1 MSLIDRGDYS
11 IYGVKKVKSVSSF
24 IKMHA
29 LKSAKSR
36 SVIMKADSTTLL
48 NFIKDNQKNQFVI
61 PIYQRLYSWEKE
73 QCKELWDDIIKI
85 GGDDKMDGHFIGSIL
100 YMLDSITH
108 SNNTLLI
115 IDGQQRLTTITL
127 LLTALRD
134 HLNDE
139 DEFLKKFS
147 YQKIEND
154 YLINSDKDGD
164 KKFRLILSESDKD
177 TLLYLIDKDRRKPSE
192 LSSKIV
198 ENFKLFEEWVSKNTN
213 KLETIFKGLDKL
225 MIVEIALEKGK
236 DDPQLIFESMN
247 SKGIELTQTDL
258 IRNYIVMETEIE
270 KQEGFYNKYWGA
282 MEEEFKQ
289 NKKWFDRFVR
299 HYLTIK
305 TREIPNVN
313 KVYAALK
320 DYWQKEGIGI
330 EDLLKDLQK
339 YCGYFCQIVFKK
351 EADKDL
357 NKALGFL
364 VDLEMDVI
372 YPLLLELY
380 SDYKGG
386 VLSKADFIPIIALI
400 ESYICRRAVCGL
412 GTNSLNKVFPSF
424 TRYIQKDEYF
434 KSLKAHFGYL
444 TEQQRFPNNDEFKDR
459 FITINFYKFQKNGY
473 FFERLENFDTKEPVN
488 TKGLTVEHI
497 MPQTLTEDTE
507 DTEEWK
513 RDLGENFQEIHDKYL
528 HTIGN
533 LTLTGYNPEY
543 SNKSFQEKQGMEK
556 GFKDSPLRLNQDLK
570 DLESFGEEE
579 IKKRA
584 NDLVDLALKIW
595 TYPKLDAETLEKY
608 KPKKDKKE
616 KKVYDLS
623 SYKFGSHSRE
633 LFDILSKKIKALDE
647 RITENFNQ
655 DYISY
660 KFGKNFVDIVV
671 QSKDLKLYL
680 NMKFNELQDEKN
692 LARDMT
698 NKGHLGNGNIE
709 VKLETKE
716 NIPYCL
722 GLIKQA
728 LEKQMGGRN
737 RQ

>member
-29 LKSAKSR
+29 VKSAKSR
-36 SVIMKADSTTLL
+36 SAIMDAEATTLL
-48 NFIKDNQKNQFVI
+48 KFIKDNQKNQLVI

-73 QCKELWDDIIKI
+73 QCKQLWDDIIKI
-85 GGDDKMDGHFIGSIL
+85 GGNDKMGGHFIGSIL
-100 YMLDSITH
+100 YVLDRITH
-108 SNNTLLI
+108 SNNALLI

-134 HLNDE
+134 HLSDE
-139 DEFLKKFS
+139 VKRKD
-147 YQKIEND
+147 IED
-154 YLINSDKDGD
+154 HYLINSDKDGD

-177 TLLYLIDKDRRKPSE
+177 TLLSLIDKDRRKPSE
-192 LSSKIV
+192 PSSKIV
-198 ENFKLFEEWVSKNTN
+198 ENFKLFEEWVSNTD
-213 KLETIFKGLDKL
+213 KLETIFKGLEKL

-247 SKGIELTQTDL
+247 SKGMELTQTDL

-270 KQEGFYNKYWGA
+270 KQEGFYNKYWRA
-282 MEEEFKQ
+282 MEEDFKQ
-289 NKKWFDRFVR
+289 NEKWFDRFVR

-305 TREIPNVN
+305 TREIPNIS
-313 KVYAALK
+313 KVYVALK
-320 DYWQKEGIGI
+320 DYRQKEGIGI

-339 YCGYFCQIVFKK
+339 YCGYFCQIAFKK
-351 EADKDL
+351 AKKADKDL

-380 SDYKGG
+380 SDYSDG
-386 VLSKADFIPIIALI
+386 VLSKDDFKRSIDLI
-400 ESYICRRAVCGL
+400 ESYIFRRAVCGL

-424 TRYIQKDEYF
+424 TKHIQKDQYF
-434 KSLKAHFGYL
+434 ESLEAHFGYL
-444 TEQQRFPNNDEFKDR
+444 TEKQRFPNNDEFKDC
-459 FITINFYKFQKNGY
+459 FITIDFYHFKKNRY
-473 FFERLENFDTKEPVN
+473 FFERLENFERKERVYTN
-488 TKGLTVEHI
+488 EYTTEHI
-497 MPQTLTEDTE
+497 MPQKL
-507 DTEEWK
+507 TEEWE
-513 RDLGENFQEIHDKYL
+513 RDLGENFQAIHDKYL

-533 LTLTGYNPEY
+533 LTLTGYNQEY
-543 SNKSFQEKQGMEK
+543 SNNSFQEKRDRDMEK
-556 GFKDSPLRLNQDLK
+556 GFKDSPLRLNQGLR

-584 NDLVDLALKIW
+584 EDLADLALKIW
-595 TYPKLDAETLEKY
+595 TYPNLNAETLEKY

-616 KKVYDLS
+616 KKVYDLN

-633 LFDILSKKIKALDE
+633 LFDILRKEIKALDE
-647 RITENFNQ
+647 KIVEKFNQ

-660 KFGKNFVDIVV
+660 IFDKNFVDIVV
-671 QSKDLKLYL
+671 QTKDLKLYL
-680 NMKFNELQDEKN
+680 NMKFNELQGEKN

-698 NKGHLGNGNIE
+698 NIGHLGNGDIE

-728 LEKQMGGRN
+728 LEKQMGGRS

>member
-1 MSLIDRGDYS
+1 ME
-11 IYGVKKVKSVSSF
+11 
-24 IKMHA
+24 
-29 LKSAKSR
+29 AK
-36 SVIMKADSTTLL
+36 ATTLL
-48 NFIKDNQKNQFVI
+48 EFMKENQKNQFVI

-73 QCKELWDDIIKI
+73 QCKQLWDDIIKI
-85 GGDDKMDGHFIGSIL
+85 GGNDKMGGHFIGSIL
-100 YMLDSITH
+100 YVLDSITH
-108 SNNTLLI
+108 NNAVLI

-134 HLNDE
+134 HWSDKVE
-139 DEFLKKFS
+139 RK
-147 YQKIEND
+147 KIED
-154 YLINSDKDGD
+154 HYLINSDKDGD
-164 KKFRLILSESDKD
+164 EKFRLILSESDKD
-177 TLLYLIDKDRRKPSE
+177 TLLSLIDKDRRKPSE
-192 LSSKIV
+192 PSSKIV
-198 ENFKLFEEWVSKNTN
+198 ENFKLFEEWVSNTD
-213 KLETIFKGLDKL
+213 KLETIFKGLEKL
-225 MIVEIALEKGK
+225 TIVWIALKKEK
-236 DDPQLIFESMN
+236 DDPQLIFENMN
-247 SKGIELTQTDL
+247 SKGIELTQADL
-258 IRNYIVMETEIE
+258 IRNYIIMETEIE
-270 KQEGFYNKYWGA
+270 KQEGFYNQYWRA
-282 MEEEFKQ
+282 MEEDFKQ
-289 NKKWFDRFVR
+289 DKKLFDRFVR

-305 TREIPNVN
+305 TRDIPKIN
-313 KVYAALK
+313 KVYVALK
-320 DYWQKEGIGI
+320 DYRQKERIGI

-380 SDYKGG
+380 SDYNDG
-386 VLSKADFIPIIALI
+386 VLSKADFRRSIALI

-424 TRYIQKDEYF
+424 TKHIQKDEYF
-434 KSLKAHFGYL
+434 KSLKAHFGSL
-444 TEQQRFPNNDEFKDR
+444 TEKQRFPNNDEFKDC
-459 FITINFYKFQKNGY
+459 FITIDFYRFKKREY
-473 FFERLENFDTKEPVN
+473 FFERLENSDGKERVY
-488 TKGLTVEHI
+488 THEYTIEHI
-497 MPQTLTEDTE
+497 MPQKL
-507 DTEEWK
+507 TEEWE
-513 RDLGENFQEIHDKYL
+513 RDLGENFQEIHNKYL

-533 LTLTGYNPEY
+533 LTLTGYNSEY
-543 SNKSFQEKQGMEK
+543 SNKSFKEKQGMEK
-556 GFKDSPLRLNQDLK
+556 GFKDSPLRLNQSLR

-584 NDLVDLALKIW
+584 NDLADLALKIW

-633 LFDILSKKIKALDE
+633 LFDILRKGIKALDE
-647 RITENFNQ
+647 KIVEKFNKMC
-655 DYISY
+655 ISY
-660 KFGKNFVDIVV
+660 KFDTNFVSIVP
-671 QSKDLKLYL
+671 LKNGGLNLYL
-680 NMKFNELQDEKN
+680 NMPFYELQDEKN
-692 LARDMT
+692 LAKKA
-698 NKGHLGNGNIE
+698 KGNYGNGNIE

>member
-1 MSLIDRGDYS
+1 
-11 IYGVKKVKSVSSF
+11 
-24 IKMHA
+24 
-29 LKSAKSR
+29 
-36 SVIMKADSTTLL
+36 MKAKEATLL
-48 NFIKDNQKNQFVI
+48 GFFEENQNNQFVI

-73 QCKELWDDIIKI
+73 QCKQLWDDIIKI
-85 GGDDKMDGHFIGSIL
+85 GGNDKANGHFIGSIL
-100 YMLDSITH
+100 YVLDG
-108 SNNTLLI
+108 NTPSSPLLI

-127 LLTALRD
+127 LFIALRN
-134 HLNDE
+134 HLSDKVKRKE
-139 DEFLKKFS
+139 
-147 YQKIEND
+147 IES
-154 YLINSDKDGD
+154 YLINSNKDGD

-177 TLLYLIDKDRRKPSE
+177 TLLSLIDKNKRKPSE
-192 LSSKIV
+192 PSVKIV
-198 ENFKLFEEWVSKNTN
+198 ENFKLFEEWIRKNTD
-213 KLETIFKGLDKL
+213 KLETIFKGLEKL
-225 MIVEIALEKGK
+225 MIVWIALKKEK

-258 IRNYIVMETEIE
+258 IRNYIVMETEDE
-270 KQEGFYNKYWGA
+270 KQEDFYNQYWRA
-282 MEEEFKQ
+282 MEEDFKQ
-289 NKKWFDRFVR
+289 NETLFNQFVR

-305 TREIPNVN
+305 TGKIP
-313 KVYAALK
+313 KEKRVYKAFK
-320 DYWQKEGIGI
+320 GYQQKEGIEI

-339 YCGYFCQIVFKK
+339 YCGYFCQIALKK
-351 EADKDL
+351 EDDKDL

-380 SDYKGG
+380 SDYSNG
-386 VLSKADFIPIIALI
+386 VLSKDDFRHSIPLI
-400 ESYICRRAVCGL
+400 ESYLFRRAVCGL

-424 TRYIQKDEYF
+424 TKHIQKDEYF

-444 TEQQRFPNNDEFKDR
+444 TNNQRFPNNDEFKNL
-459 FITINFYKFQKNGY
+459 FITIDFYKKFKKKTKC
-473 FFERLENFDTKEPVN
+473 FLERLENFGDTKELVN
-488 TKGLTVEHI
+488 TKGLTTEHI
-497 MPQTLTEDTE
+497 MPQTLTE
-507 DTEEWK
+507 EWK
-513 RDLGENFQEIHDKYL
+513 KDLGENFEAIHEKYL

-533 LTLTGYNPEY
+533 LTLTGYNYEY
-543 SNKSFQEKQGMEK
+543 SNKPFQEKRDMEK
-556 GFKDSPLRLNQDLK
+556 GFKQSSLKLNQSLK
-570 DLESFGEEE
+570 DLEVFGEEE

-584 NDLVDLALKIW
+584 NDLADLALKIW

-623 SYKFGSHSRE
+623 SYNFGSHSRE
-633 LFDILSKKIKALDE
+633 LFDILSKGIKALDE

-660 KFGKNFVDIVV
+660 KFSKNFVDIVV
-671 QSKDLKLYL
+671 QTKDLKLYL

-698 NKGHLGNGNIE
+698 NKGHLGNGDIE

-728 LEKQMGGRN
+728 LEKQMGGRS

>member
-1 MSLIDRGDYS
+1 MEAKAMKLLDFIG
-11 IYGVKKVKSVSSF
+11 KSQE
-24 IKMHA
+24 K
-29 LKSAKSR
+29 
-36 SVIMKADSTTLL
+36 
-48 NFIKDNQKNQFVI
+48 QFVI
-61 PIYQRLYSWEKE
+61 PIYQRVYSWEKE
-73 QCKELWDDIIKI
+73 QCKQLWDDIVKT
-85 GGDDKMDGHFIGSIL
+85 GGNDQMNGHFIGSIVFVQDGI
-100 YMLDSITH
+100 YSTGH
-108 SNNTLLI
+108 NELLI
-115 IDGQQRLTTITL
+115 IDGQQRLTTIML

-139 DEFLKKFS
+139 DKFLEKFS
-147 YQKIEND
+147 CQEISKH

-177 TLLYLIDKDRRKPSE
+177 TLLSLIDKDRRKPSE
-192 LSSKIV
+192 PSSKIV
-198 ENFKLFEEWVSKNTN
+198 ENFKLFEEWVSNTD
-213 KLETIFKGLDKL
+213 KLETIFKGLEKL

-258 IRNYIVMETEIE
+258 IRNYIVMETEVE
-270 KQEGFYNKYWGA
+270 KQEGFYNKYWRA
-282 MEEEFKQ
+282 MEEDFKQ

-305 TREIPNVN
+305 TREIPNTN
-313 KVYAALK
+313 KVYVALK
-320 DYWQKEGIGI
+320 DYRQKEGIGI

-380 SDYKGG
+380 SDYNDG
-386 VLSKADFIPIIALI
+386 VLSKNDFRPSIALI

-412 GTNSLNKVFPSF
+412 GTNSLNKVFLSF
-424 TRYIQKDEYF
+424 TKHIQKDEYF
-434 KSLKAHFGYL
+434 KSLKAHFGSL
-444 TEQQRFPNNDEFKDR
+444 TEKQRFPNNDEFKDC
-459 FITINFYKFQKNGY
+459 FITIDFYRFKKREY

-488 TKGLTVEHI
+488 TEGLTIEHI
-497 MPQTLTEDTE
+497 MPQEL
-507 DTEEWK
+507 TEEWE
-513 RDLGENFQEIHDKYL
+513 RDLGENFKEIHNKYL

-533 LTLTGYNPEY
+533 LTKTGYNPEY
-543 SNKSFQEKQGMEK
+543 SNNSFQEKQGMEK
-556 GFKDSPLRLNQDLK
+556 GFKDSPLRLNQGLRDLK
-570 DLESFGEEE
+570 SFGEEE

-584 NDLVDLALKIW
+584 NDLADLALKIW
-595 TYPKLDAETLEKY
+595 TYPNLNAETLEKY

-633 LFDILSKKIKALDE
+633 LFDILSKEIKALDE

-660 KFGKNFVDIVV
+660 KFSKNFVDIVV
-671 QSKDLKLYL
+671 QTKDLKLYL

-698 NKGHLGNGNIE
+698 NKGHLGNGDIE

>member
-1 MSLIDRGDYS
+1 
-11 IYGVKKVKSVSSF
+11 
-24 IKMHA
+24 
-29 LKSAKSR
+29 
-36 SVIMKADSTTLL
+36 
-48 NFIKDNQKNQFVI
+48 
-61 PIYQRLYSWEKE
+61 
-73 QCKELWDDIIKI
+73 
-85 GGDDKMDGHFIGSIL
+85 MDGHFIGSIL
-100 YMLDSITH
+100 YVLDGITH
-108 SNNTLLI
+108 SGNTLLI

-139 DEFLKKFS
+139 VKRKE
-147 YQKIEND
+147 IED
-154 YLINSDKDGD
+154 HYLINSNRDGD

-177 TLLYLIDKDRRKPSE
+177 TLLYLIDKDRRKPSDP
-192 LSSKIV
+192 SSKIV
-198 ENFKLFEEWVSKNTN
+198 ENFKLFEEWVSNTD
-213 KLETIFKGLDKL
+213 KLETIFKGLEKL
-225 MIVEIALEKGK
+225 MIVEITLEKGK

-270 KQEGFYNKYWGA
+270 KQEGFYNKYWRA
-282 MEEEFKQ
+282 MEEDFKQ

-305 TREIPNVN
+305 TREIPNIN
-313 KVYAALK
+313 KVYVAFK
-320 DYWQKEGIGI
+320 HYQQERGI
-330 EDLLKDLQK
+330 ETEILLQDLQK
-339 YCGYFCQIVFKK
+339 YCGYFCRIVFKK
-351 EADKDL
+351 EANKDL

-380 SDYKGG
+380 SDYSDG
-386 VLSKADFIPIIALI
+386 VLSKDDFRRSIDLI

-424 TRYIQKDEYF
+424 TKHIQKDEYF
-434 KSLKAHFGYL
+434 KSLKVHFGSL
-444 TEQQRFPNNDEFKDR
+444 TNNQRFPNNDEFKDR
-459 FITINFYKFQKNGY
+459 FITIDFYNFKKREY
-473 FFERLENFDTKEPVN
+473 FFERLENFDRKERVY
-488 TKGLTVEHI
+488 THEYTTEHI
-497 MPQTLTEDTE
+497 MPQTLTE
-507 DTEEWK
+507 EWK
-513 RDLGENFQEIHDKYL
+513 KDLGENFKEIHNKYL

-533 LTLTGYNPEY
+533 LTLTGYNSKY
-543 SNKSFQEKQGMEK
+543 SNKSFQEKRDMEG
-556 GFKDSPLRLNQDLK
+556 GFKDSPLRLNQGLR
-570 DLESFGEEE
+570 DLESFGEKE

-584 NDLVDLALKIW
+584 NDLADLALKIW

-616 KKVYDLS
+616 KKVYDLN

-633 LFDILSKKIKALDE
+633 LFDILSKEIKALDE

-660 KFGKNFVDIVV
+660 KFSKNFVDIVV
-671 QSKDLKLYL
+671 QDKGLKLYL

-698 NKGHLGNGNIE
+698 NKGHLGNGDIE

>member
-1 MSLIDRGDYS
+1 
-11 IYGVKKVKSVSSF
+11 
-24 IKMHA
+24 
-29 LKSAKSR
+29 
-36 SVIMKADSTTLL
+36 MKADKNTLL
-48 NFIKDNQKNQFVI
+48 NFIKDNQKNQLVI
-61 PIYQRLYSWEKE
+61 PIYQRVYSWEKE
-73 QCKELWDDIIKI
+73 QCKQLWDDIIKI

-100 YMLDSITH
+100 YVINDKTSY
-108 SNNTLLI
+108 SNNVLLI

-127 LLTALRD
+127 LLIALRD

-147 YQKIEND
+147 CQKIQKH

-164 KKFRLILSESDKD
+164 EKFRLILSDSDKD
-177 TLLYLIDKDRRKPSE
+177 TLLYLIDKDKRKPSE
-192 LSSKIV
+192 PSSKIV
-198 ENFKLFEEWVSKNTN
+198 ENFKLFEKWVSNTD
-213 KLETIFKGLDKL
+213 KLETIFKGLEKL

-258 IRNYIVMETEIE
+258 IRNYIVMETEVE
-270 KQEGFYNKYWGA
+270 KQKGFYNKYWRA

-289 NKKWFDRFVR
+289 NETLFNQFVR

-305 TREIPNVN
+305 TREIPNIN
-313 KVYAALK
+313 KVYVAFK
-320 DYWQKEGIGI
+320 RYQQERGI
-330 EDLLKDLQK
+330 ETEVLLQDLQK
-339 YCGYFCQIVFKK
+339 YCGYFCQIAFKK

-380 SDYKGG
+380 SDYSDG

-424 TRYIQKDEYF
+424 TKHIQKDEYF

-444 TEQQRFPNNDEFKDR
+444 TEKQRFPNNDEFKKL
-459 FITINFYKFQKNGY
+459 FITINFYRFKKNRY
-473 FFERLENFDTKEPVN
+473 FFERLENFDRKERVY
-488 TKGLTVEHI
+488 THKYTIEHI
-497 MPQTLTEDTE
+497 MPQKL
-507 DTEEWK
+507 TEEWE
-513 RDLGENFQEIHDKYL
+513 RDLGENFQEIHNKYL

-533 LTLTGYNPEY
+533 LTLTGYNSEY
-543 SNKSFQEKQGMEK
+543 CNKSFQEKQDMEK
-556 GFKDSPLRLNQDLK
+556 GFKDSPLRLNQGLRDLK
-570 DLESFGEEE
+570 SFGEEE

-584 NDLVDLALKIW
+584 NDLADLALKIW
-595 TYPKLDAETLEKY
+595 TYPKLDPETLEKY
-608 KPKKDKKE
+608 KLKKDKKE

-633 LFDILSKKIKALDE
+633 LFDILSKEIKALDE
-647 RITENFNQ
+647 RITEKFNKMC
-655 DYISY
+655 ISY
-660 KFGKNFVDIVV
+660 KFDTNFVSIVP
-671 QSKDLKLYL
+671 LKNGGLNLYL
-680 NMKFNELQDEKN
+680 NMPFYELQDEKN
-692 LARDMT
+692 LARKA
-698 NKGHLGNGNIE
+698 KGNYGNGKIE

-716 NIPYCL
+716 DIPYCL
-722 GLIKQA
+722 GLIKQV

>member
-1 MSLIDRGDYS
+1 MSLIDKGDYS
-11 IYGVKKVKSVSSF
+11 IYGIKKVKSASSF

-36 SVIMKADSTTLL
+36 SVIMKAKTTSLL
-48 NFIKDNQKNQFVI
+48 NFIKDNQKNQLVI

-73 QCKELWDDIIKI
+73 QCKQLWDDIIKI
-85 GGDDKMDGHFIGSIL
+85 GGNDKMDGHFIGSIL
-100 YMLDSITH
+100 YVLDGITH
-108 SNNTLLI
+108 SNNALLI

-127 LLTALRD
+127 LLTVLRD

-139 DEFLKKFS
+139 VKRKE
-147 YQKIEND
+147 IED
-154 YLINSDKDGD
+154 HYLINSDKDGD

-177 TLLYLIDKDRRKPSE
+177 TLLSLIDKDRRKPSE
-192 LSSKIV
+192 PSSKIV
-198 ENFKLFEEWVSKNTN
+198 ENFKLFEEWVSNTN
-213 KLETIFKGLDKL
+213 QLETIFKGLEKL

-270 KQEGFYNKYWGA
+270 KQEGFYNKYWRA
-282 MEEEFKQ
+282 MEEDFKQ
-289 NKKWFDRFVR
+289 NKKLFDRFVR

-305 TREIPNVN
+305 IREIPNIN
-313 KVYAALK
+313 KVYVALK
-320 DYWQKEGIGI
+320 DYRQKERIGI
-330 EDLLKDLQK
+330 ENLLKDLQK
-339 YCGYFCQIVFKK
+339 YCGYFCRIAFKK

-380 SDYKGG
+380 SDYSDG
-386 VLSKADFIPIIALI
+386 VLSKDDFRRSIALI

-412 GTNSLNKVFPSF
+412 GTNSLNKVFSSF
-424 TRYIQKDEYF
+424 IKHIQKNEYF
-434 KSLKAHFGYL
+434 NSLKAHFGYL
-444 TEQQRFPNNDEFKDR
+444 TNNQRFPNNDEFKDC
-459 FITINFYKFQKNGY
+459 FITIDFYSFQKRKY
-473 FFERLENFDTKEPVN
+473 FFERLENFDRKERVY
-488 TKGLTVEHI
+488 THEYTTEHI
-497 MPQTLTEDTE
+497 MPQTLTE
-507 DTEEWK
+507 EWE
-513 RDLGENFQEIHDKYL
+513 RNLGENFQEIHNKYL

-543 SNKSFQEKQGMEK
+543 SNKSFQEKRDMEK
-556 GFKDSPLRLNQDLK
+556 GFKDSPLRLNQGLR

-584 NDLVDLALKIW
+584 NDLADLALKIW

-616 KKVYDLS
+616 KKVYDLN

-633 LFDILSKKIKALDE
+633 LFDILSKEIKALDE

-660 KFGKNFVDIVV
+660 KFSKNFVDIVV
-671 QSKDLKLYL
+671 QTKDLKLYL

-698 NKGHLGNGNIE
+698 NKGHLGNVDIE